1 MSEDSKKKHED
12 DPYDLIPR
20 NANIGIVAIANGGG
34 IGMIGTSGSPI
45 VGIASSGG
53 TAPAQP
59 KPPAEDIDESDEG

>member
-12 DPYDLIPR
+12 DPYDLIAR

-34 IGMIGTSGSPI
+34 IGMIGTSESPI

-53 TAPAQP
+53 TAPTKP
-59 KPPAEDIDESDEG
+59 KPPAEDSDQPDEG